1 MLKIFHHKFLMMMI
15 FSLCMAVSHSISAQD
30 SLVDE
35 SLPAITEEGADWMAD
50 VDIPKDLCPEPKAA
64 MQNTPD
70 DLSKIQSDITR
81 YTLCVQRAQL
91 LQRLNDLTVE
101 NIDTLDS
108 AISEMAATSFPE
120 IDLKEIQDM
129 FAQNFAYDTPM
140 TNTQSADNN
149 PSEGMP
155 SFVQQNEWRIKDI
168 SGSAG
173 GLVAT
178 LFNTNQDVVKVK
190 TGETLPNSS
199 LKVKEIQPTSVVI
212 IKDKQNVNLRW
223 LN

>member
-1 MLKIFHHKFLMMMI
+1 
-15 FSLCMAVSHSISAQD
+15 
-30 SLVDE
+30 
-35 SLPAITEEGADWMAD
+35 
-50 VDIPKDLCPEPKAA
+50 
-64 MQNTPD
+64 
-70 DLSKIQSDITR
+70 
-81 YTLCVQRAQL
+81 
-91 LQRLNDLTVE
+91 
-101 NIDTLDS
+101 
-108 AISEMAATSFPE
+108 
-120 IDLKEIQDM
+120 
-129 FAQNFAYDTPM
+129 
-140 TNTQSADNN
+140 
-149 PSEGMP
+149 MP